1 MDPNAVHGVPQP
13 GSRFA
18 MDGGE
23 SDDIEA
29 EIDDECER
37 PEPPAR
43 PQHLPVDD
51 ESDATSAAPSS
62 TTPPMPSE

>member
-1 MDPNAVHGVPQP
+1 
-13 GSRFA
+13 

-29 EIDDECER
+29 EIDDEHER
-37 PEPPAR
+37 PEAPAR
-43 PQHLPVDD
+43 PQHLTVED
-51 ESDATSAAPSS
+51 ESDATSAGEPS

>member
-1 MDPNAVHGVPQP
+1 
-13 GSRFA
+13 
-18 MDGGE
+18 MDGDE

-29 EIDDECER
+29 EIDDERER
-37 PEPPAR
+37 PEPPPR
-43 PQHLPVDD
+43 PEHLPVDD

>member
-29 EIDDECER
+29 EIDDERER
-37 PEPPAR
+37 PEAPAR
-43 PQHLPVDD
+43 PQHLTVED
-51 ESDATSAAPSS
+51 ESDATSAGEPS